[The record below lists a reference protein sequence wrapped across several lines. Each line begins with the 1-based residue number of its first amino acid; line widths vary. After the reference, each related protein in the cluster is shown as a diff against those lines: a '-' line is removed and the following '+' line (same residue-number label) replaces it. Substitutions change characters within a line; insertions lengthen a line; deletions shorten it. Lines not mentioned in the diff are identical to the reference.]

1 MLGVGGVGR
10 VSGVMASQ
18 GVAGTDETVCE
29 RKDRQDTGALLTVQ
43 TKWPAGGQPA
53 RAEVEQGL

>member
-29 RKDRQDTGALLTVQ
+29 RKDRQDPGALLTVQ
-43 TKWPAGGQPA
+43 TKWLA
-53 RAEVEQGL
+53 RRANSSC